1 MNTVVAMDRMTD
13 LQPAGVLSTGI
24 GPLDARLGTLVPGR
38 HYVLQG
44 GPGSAKTTASLH
56 FLGAGLEAGERCALV
71 SQDDPDDMMT
81 HASYIG
87 YELREAVQIGQLVLL
102 QYRMDFLRRYSQ
114 MMDPG
119 MVFEELFELLTADG
133 GFPERLVIDSAA
145 PFLEGGHISNDLI
158 DGLGDFLDAWRGT
171 TYLTL
176 PEEIGERAQRRLYD
190 RVVNSAAGVFR
201 LERVRGARRE
211 FSIAKLRQKAHH
223 TEPFTFVI
231 RPGAGIVEEM
241 PNWRVEALSPEQ
253 RRRIVVLDTQGIIPE
268 DFLDGVPSALD
279 VERFRSLESGF
290 SDIASARYGVLVVGV
305 DPYRPNGML
314 DLAHSLR
321 RSGNGAPI
329 VFVAPR
335 EGLRSST
342 RARALRAGADDFLT
356 LDSAPVEVLQRI
368 DTASGRG
375 HRPAREQPSA
385 LPTQPT
391 EGDGKHRLM
400 TPDEFRSALDQSV
413 GQPTPP
419 LFAVVLLQPS
429 SDSDAEWEQL
439 QSQVRLEDGDLVARV
454 GPDRLGVYLSHVD
467 RQTARKLADRLA
479 ESHDGEAELLSF
491 PADRTDLVDRFGL
504 AAGRSK

>member
-1 MNTVVAMDRMTD
+1 
-13 LQPAGVLSTGI
+13 
-24 GPLDARLGTLVPGR
+24 
-38 HYVLQG
+38 
-44 GPGSAKTTASLH
+44 
-56 FLGAGLEAGERCALV
+56 
-71 SQDDPDDMMT
+71 
-81 HASYIG
+81 
-87 YELREAVQIGQLVLL
+87 
-102 QYRMDFLRRYSQ
+102 
-114 MMDPG
+114 
-119 MVFEELFELLTADG
+119 
-133 GFPERLVIDSAA
+133 
-145 PFLEGGHISNDLI
+145 
-158 DGLGDFLDAWRGT
+158 
-171 TYLTL
+171 
-176 PEEIGERAQRRLYD
+176 
-190 RVVNSAAGVFR
+190 
-201 LERVRGARRE
+201 
-211 FSIAKLRQKAHH
+211 
-223 TEPFTFVI
+223 
-231 RPGAGIVEEM
+231 
-241 PNWRVEALSPEQ
+241 
-253 RRRIVVLDTQGIIPE
+253 
-268 DFLDGVPSALD
+268 
-279 VERFRSLESGF
+279 
-290 SDIASARYGVLVVGV
+290 V